1 MNKVFFVLGL
11 LSASVTVGADVN
23 RPVKVVILAG
33 DENCLE
39 QAAVAGRTD
48 GSDVLLYLTGEP
60 VKDEVAG
67 IVHCEVRKGTTVAAT
82 GGVGMGEP
90 RKKKQA
96 QPWPVFPELAFQ
108 DGYTTVVRG
117 FLSVPRSGRYEV
129 RPGAG
134 DAAFNV
140 TTLDGK
146 EAYRHEIGQAKP
158 TVASVSLEAKQRYP
172 FETVY
177 FKKPG
182 TEFRAPQVSIPGT
195 LETVMAEKKPYAFL
209 KDLKR
214 DDVMLYD
221 AHPIQNNTRAPGRPL
236 QVTNAVGPELM
247 LGTVLG
253 NHFAEP
259 VFLLRF
265 ATRHPIWFLRGSR
278 SLGHDYLPPSSGGD
292 PNLQG
297 SWDVIH
303 FNWGVWDAGWK
314 DKSSKYYQGHGNTTS
329 VADFEQNLRTLVAR
343 MKQTGAT
350 LIWASVTPVWKG
362 EPDKP
367 NADVVAYNAVAEK
380 VMKENGVIIN
390 DLNALVPKGTGSWVS
405 PDVHAV
411 GNLAPQVIQTIRAAL
426 ASRPKK
432 TKPLPRVLLIGDS
445 ITGSYQEAVMK
456 NLDGEAAVFKNPGN
470 AESTWTGLKRID
482 EWLDLKRY
490 LQNGQ
495 EYLELVNSVN
505 DSLAQL
511 PRFLPGYQN
520 QGYEIAGLVWM
531 QGIADSGSPAHA
543 AAYEKNLANLIRDLR
558 RDLKAPKMPVVVA
571 ALKMGDG
578 KVYDAQRAVG
588 ETARYPEFFGNVTV
602 VDTQPFFCGGDPRTL
617 GSHAETI
624 LEVGETLGQSL
635 LKLMEVK

>member
-1 MNKVFFVLGL
+1 MNKWLLLFGL
-11 LSASVTVGADVN
+11 VCAGVAAGADVK

-39 QAAVAGRTD
+39 QAPVAGRTD
-48 GSDVLLYLTGEP
+48 GSDVLLFLTGEP
-60 VKDEVAG
+60 AKDEVAG

-82 GGVGMGEP
+82 GTVGLGEP

-96 QPWPVFPELAFQ
+96 RPWPAFPELAFQ

-117 FLSVPRSGRYEV
+117 FLAVPRSGRYEV
-129 RPGAG
+129 WPGEG

-140 TTLDGK
+140 TTLAGK
-146 EAYRHEIGQAKP
+146 EVYRREAGPA
-158 TVASVSLEAKQRYP
+158 TVTAVHLEAKKRYP

-177 FKKPG
+177 FKRPG
-182 TEFRAPQVSIPGT
+182 TEFRVPQVNVPGT
-195 LETVMAEKKPYAFL
+195 LETVMAEKKQYAFL

-214 DDVMLYD
+214 DDVILYD
-221 AHPIQNNTRAPGRPL
+221 AHPIHNNTRAPGRPL

-247 LGTVLG
+247 LGNVLG
-253 NHFAEP
+253 NHFEEP

-265 ATRHPIWFLRGSR
+265 ATRHPVWFQRGSR

-329 VADFEQNLRTLVAR
+329 VADFEKNLRTLVAR

-390 DLNALVPKGTGSWVS
+390 DLNALVPKGTGSWVD
-405 PDVHAV
+405 PNVHAV
-411 GNLAPQVIQTIRAAL
+411 GNLAPQVIKTIRAAL

-456 NLDGEAAVFKNPGN
+456 NLDGEAVVFKNPGN
-470 AESTWTGLKRID
+470 AESTWTGLKKID

-531 QGIADSGSPAHA
+531 QGIADSGSPSHA
-543 AAYEKNLANLIRDLR
+543 AAYEQNLANLIRDLR

-588 ETARYPEFFGNVTV
+588 DPVKYPEFAGNVTV
-602 VDTQPFFCGGDPRTL
+602 VNTQPFFRGGDPRTL
-617 GSHAETI
+617 GSHAETF
-624 LEVGETLGQSL
+624 LEVGEALGQALVKL
-635 LKLMEVK
+635 LEAK